1 MNGFDLL
8 RRDKNFVISN
18 NLFSVPCTISNCT
31 DEQKTRCVGNFIG
44 IQNITDERNNTSIA
58 VINDSAEACINY
70 DDVTIGRIKENWT
83 LSFVQGGTDEVISF
97 RVDNVVEDR
106 TVGVYRLKL
115 SLLKRENNNN
125 NNQNQNSNKQQI
137 IRRNG
142 GL

>member
-8 RRDKNFVISN
+8 RRDKNLVVSN
-18 NLFSVPCTISNCT
+18 NLFSVPCLLSNGT
-31 DEQKTRCVGNFIG
+31 EEQETRCIGNFIG
-44 IQNITDERNNTSIA
+44 IQNIIDERNSSSIA

-83 LSFVQGGTDEVISF
+83 LSFIQGGTNEVITF
-97 RVDNVVEDR
+97 RIDNVMEDR
-106 TVGVYRLKL
+106 TMGVYRLKL
-115 SLLKRENNNN
+115 SLLKKKNNNSN
-125 NNQNQNSNKQQI
+125 NQNSNKQQI